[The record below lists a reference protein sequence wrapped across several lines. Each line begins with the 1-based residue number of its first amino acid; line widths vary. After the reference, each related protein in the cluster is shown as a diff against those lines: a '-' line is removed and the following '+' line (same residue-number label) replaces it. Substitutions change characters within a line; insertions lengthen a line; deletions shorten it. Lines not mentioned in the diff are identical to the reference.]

1 MEDAVCHGHLDVA
14 EYLKSRGAKFTKPP
28 PEESKESLKFR
39 ICEAANA
46 GQEKRLEQLLMRS
59 PKLANFKDY
68 DSRSPMHLACASGHL
83 PVLKLLIF
91 YGANPLVK
99 DRWNLTPR
107 DEAVRHGH
115 TDCVEFID
123 ESTKQSYGSTSNGK
137 NKVKTK
143 KDTFPSLVKVMKAAG
158 NVIPFNEARQ
168 SLLPAKR
175 ESLFELQVTSTPEKM
190 IEKTRHSPNSAGTRA
205 LCAAVGKNDLD
216 EVRRLL
222 KKDPDSAEGVDY
234 DGRNALHIAASEG
247 SLEVVKILID
257 AGSGVNAVD
266 RWKSTPLHEALQNS
280 HDEVAEY
287 IRSKGGTVVNEERA
301 FRFCSYAFDG
311 DLDSLKKHHAKGDDL
326 DVSDYDGRTA
336 LHLAATE
343 GHAAIVRFLLDV
355 AAVNSA
361 PVDRFGNTPYD
372 DASDAEIKEMLLPH
386 RRH

>member
-1 MEDAVCHGHLDVA
+1 
-14 EYLKSRGAKFTKPP
+14 
-28 PEESKESLKFR
+28 
-39 ICEAANA
+39 
-46 GQEKRLEQLLMRS
+46 LE
-59 PKLANFKDY
+59 
-68 DSRSPMHLACASGHL
+68 
-83 PVLKLLIF
+83 
-91 YGANPLVK
+91 
-99 DRWNLTPR
+99 
-107 DEAVRHGH
+107 
-115 TDCVEFID
+115 
-123 ESTKQSYGSTSNGK
+123 
-137 NKVKTK
+137 
-143 KDTFPSLVKVMKAAG
+143 
-158 NVIPFNEARQ
+158 
-168 SLLPAKR
+168 
-175 ESLFELQVTSTPEKM
+175 
-190 IEKTRHSPNSAGTRA
+190 
-205 LCAAVGKNDLD
+205 KNDID

-311 DLDSLKKHHAKGDDL
+311 DLESLKKHHAKGDDL

-355 AAVNSA
+355 ATVNSA

-372 DASDAEIKEMLLPH
+372 DASDAEVKEMLSLH
-386 RRH
+386 RHH